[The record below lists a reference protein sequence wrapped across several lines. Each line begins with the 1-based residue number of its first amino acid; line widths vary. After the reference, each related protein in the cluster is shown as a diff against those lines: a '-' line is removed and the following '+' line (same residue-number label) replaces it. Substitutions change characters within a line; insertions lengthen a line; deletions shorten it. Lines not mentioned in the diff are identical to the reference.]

1 MKKTLAVVLA
11 LLMATTMVFT
21 LVSCGGD
28 EDKVK
33 DVAKQLNEEL
43 QSNSDYEMLKSM
55 GMEIS
60 FEARGTELV
69 IAYIMSDSLLSQMP
83 EGSFVGV
90 SDAMSSFASADDIKK
105 ECPAISKITIEVR
118 GTSGNVVHSEEMK

>member
-90 SDAMSSFASADDIKK
+90 SDAMSSFASAEDIK
-105 ECPAISKITIEVR
+105 
-118 GTSGNVVHSEEMK
+118 N